1 MFFSGSLNEE
11 LIKRKVV
18 AAPLYF
24 PGEGRYQKCIEI
36 FA

>member
-1 MFFSGSLNEE
+1 MFFSGPLNEE

-18 AAPLYF
+18 AAPPYF
-24 PGEGRYQKCIEI
+24 PDEGRYQKCIEI